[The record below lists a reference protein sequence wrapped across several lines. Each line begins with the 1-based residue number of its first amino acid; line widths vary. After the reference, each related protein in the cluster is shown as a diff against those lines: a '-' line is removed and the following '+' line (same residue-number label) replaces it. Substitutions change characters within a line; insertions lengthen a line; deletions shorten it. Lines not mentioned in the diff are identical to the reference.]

1 MPALSVFCV
10 CAVSNCIYL
19 LFLAGDW
26 KFWQGNPDLSVP
38 ADAIANEQWGPMF
51 VYVYIVV
58 SFLCCVC
65 AVCMLCVCCL
75 YAVFVTNFL
84 FVCAQFLCH
93 ELKSWK
99 PFIGINPDSEIS
111 AVDITNNFRE
121 SVYKGYKLHTAELF
135 AYVEWLIWQV
145 TRSAPQQ
152 GTEDFAW

>member
-1 MPALSVFCV
+1 MGPDVCIRVHFCE
-10 CAVSNCIYL
+10 
-19 LFLAGDW
+19 F
-26 KFWQGNPDLSVP
+26 
-38 ADAIANEQWGPMF
+38 F
-51 VYVYIVV
+51 VVLYV
-58 SFLCCVC
+58 LR
-65 AVCMLCVCCL
+65 VCCL